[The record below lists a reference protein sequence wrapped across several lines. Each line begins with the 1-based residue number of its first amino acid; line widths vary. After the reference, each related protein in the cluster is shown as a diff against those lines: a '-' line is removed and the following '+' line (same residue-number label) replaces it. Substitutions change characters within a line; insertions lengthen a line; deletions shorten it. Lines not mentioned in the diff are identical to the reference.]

1 MIRFALLLLKVQ
13 TVLLCLTSCNSFRCI
28 EISVP
33 YDFNDS
39 IYILKSIEE
48 RESYLLLETRYDYP
62 NYAPISQYMV
72 LFKMNAEKI
81 KLKKGRKYHIVTTP
95 ISYPSDETTK
105 IYYLSPNEKDKKVVL
120 KGYWQQLYVVK
131 EIKEIK
137 ETGKKK

>member
-72 LFKMNAEKI
+72 LFKMNAEQI

-105 IYYLSPNEKDKKVVL
+105 IYYLSPNEKDKVVL

-137 ETGKKK
+137 EAGKKK

>member
-95 ISYPSDETTK
+95 ITYPSDEPTK
-105 IYYLSPNEKDKKVVL
+105 IYYLSPNEKDKVVL

-137 ETGKKK
+137 EAGKKK